1 MAYLR
6 YAGPM
11 SWGALQESLL
21 QSEARCAQLEA
32 ALKSA
37 NAHIAEQQSHLREKP
52 LRIEALEEQ
61 LALLR
66 AKRYGRQSEQLN
78 ALQGQLFD
86 EAELEQ
92 SIRETEEALA
102 AAQSEPRQ
110 RAARDSQ
117 TAPAKR
123 QALPA
128 HLKRIEIV
136 IDVSDEDKRRMGE
149 DWVLVGYD
157 TSEQLAVQERQYFVK
172 HYKRAKYVPKARPLS
187 RQDAAPLSCGIL
199 VAPRPNVILP
209 KTLADASLLAQVIT
223 HKFVDALSFY
233 RTVNI
238 LHREGIE
245 IGYSTLC
252 DWPIQ
257 LAERIA
263 PLRGL
268 LLEYAQSARRWHLD
282 ETTLQVL
289 DEPGRANHQKS
300 YLWALRAGP
309 PGREVMLFHYEERRG
324 FEALDD
330 WLSATVQHFRGVI
343 VTDEHGAYNRFAK
356 AHAGILAHGGCWA
369 HARRRFADAIKGRRD
384 VADAHAILKKIA
396 ELYHREASLD
406 HLEGDAK
413 VQARH
418 AKVKPVLEEIHRA
431 ATNMAGRYLHQGLM
445 GEALRYLL
453 NHWAKLTQFLDHA
466 DLPLDN
472 NAIEQA
478 IRPFTVGR
486 RNWLFSGSPRG
497 AHASALM
504 YSLVQTAKLNGWEPK
519 HYLQTLFERY
529 PDAKSDEQRRQL
541 LPMFLKPNA

>member
-1 MAYLR
+1 
-6 YAGPM
+6 M
-11 SWGALQESLL
+11 SLSVLQESLR
-21 QSEARCAQLEA
+21 QSEARCAQLQA
-32 ALKSA
+32 VLQQA
-37 NAHIAEQQSHLREKP
+37 NAQLQEKQS
-52 LRIEALEEQ
+52 RIDALEEQ

-66 AKRYGRQSEQLN
+66 AKRYGRQSEQLS

-92 SIRETEEALA
+92 SIRETEQALA
-102 AAQSEPRQ
+102 AAKGERRQ
-110 RAARDSQ
+110 RPAGDSQ
-117 TAPAKR
+117 AAPAKR
-123 QALPA
+123 RALPA

-136 IDVSDEDKRRMGE
+136 IDVADEQKRRMGE
-149 DWVLVGYD
+149 DWVLIGYD

-172 HYKRAKYVPKARPLS
+172 HYKRAKYVPKARP
-187 RQDAAPLSCGIL
+187 APSQGIV

-233 RTVNI
+233 RTINI
-238 LHREGIE
+238 LRREGID

-257 LAERIA
+257 LAERLA

-268 LLEYAQSARRWHLD
+268 LLEYAQSARCWHLD

-309 PGREVMLFHYEERRG
+309 PGQEVMLFHYDERRS

-330 WLSATVQHFRGVI
+330 WLSPYIKPFRGVI

-356 AHAGILAHGGCWA
+356 VHSGILAHGGCWA

-384 VADAHAILKKIA
+384 VSDAHAILKKIA
-396 ELYHREASLD
+396 ELYQREASVEQ
-406 HLEGDAK
+406 LEGEAK

-418 AKVKPVLEEIHRA
+418 AKVKPVLEQIHRA
-431 ATNMAGRYLHQGLM
+431 ATDMAGRYLNQGLM

-453 NHWAKLTQFLDHA
+453 NHWDKLTRFLDYA

-472 NAIEQA
+472 NPIEQA

-529 PDAKSDEQRRQL
+529 PDANNDEQRRAL
-541 LPMFLKPNA
+541 LPMFLKPDA

>member
-1 MAYLR
+1 
-6 YAGPM
+6 M
-11 SWGALQESLL
+11 SLSALQESLR
-21 QSEARCAQLEA
+21 QSEARCAQLQA
-32 ALKSA
+32 VLQQA
-37 NAHIAEQQSHLREKP
+37 NAQLEEKQS
-52 LRIEALEEQ
+52 RIDALEEQ

-66 AKRYGRQSEQLN
+66 AKRYGRQSEQLS

-92 SIRETEEALA
+92 SIRETEQALA
-102 AAQSEPRQ
+102 AAKGERRQ
-110 RAARDSQ
+110 RPAGDSQ
-117 TAPAKR
+117 AAPAKR
-123 QALPA
+123 RALPA

-136 IDVSDEDKRRMGE
+136 IDVADEEKRRMGE
-149 DWVLVGYD
+149 DWVLIGYD

-172 HYKRAKYVPKARPLS
+172 HYKRAKYVPKAP
-187 RQDAAPLSCGIL
+187 AAPSEDALAPSQGIV

-233 RTVNI
+233 RTINI
-238 LHREGIE
+238 LRREGID

-257 LAERIA
+257 LAERLA

-309 PGREVMLFHYEERRG
+309 PGQEVMLFHYDERRS

-330 WLSATVQHFRGVI
+330 WLSAYIKPFRGVI

-356 AHAGILAHGGCWA
+356 VHSGILAHGGCWA

-384 VADAHAILKKIA
+384 VSDAHAILKKIA
-396 ELYHREASLD
+396 ELYQREASVEQ
-406 HLEGDAK
+406 LEGEAK

-418 AKVKPVLEEIHRA
+418 AKVKPVLEQIHRA
-431 ATNMAGRYLHQGLM
+431 ATDMAGRYLNQGLM

-453 NHWAKLTQFLDHA
+453 NHWDKLTRFLDYA

-472 NAIEQA
+472 NPIEQA

-529 PDAKSDEQRRQL
+529 PDANNDEQRRAL
-541 LPMFLKPNA
+541 LPMFLKPDA